1 MKKDHHLKVPQNTW
15 IFGFSVSH
23 IKNIYINDLNESF
36 LAILSNSIFK
46 VIFISFGFNLRL
58 GKHNLLDQTLQ
69 ILIDYQEQD
78 LNLCTQDILTLII
91 YHYSKALIFFK
102 IKFSGSR
109 GTI

>member
-58 GKHNLLDQTLQ
+58 GKYNLLDRTLQ